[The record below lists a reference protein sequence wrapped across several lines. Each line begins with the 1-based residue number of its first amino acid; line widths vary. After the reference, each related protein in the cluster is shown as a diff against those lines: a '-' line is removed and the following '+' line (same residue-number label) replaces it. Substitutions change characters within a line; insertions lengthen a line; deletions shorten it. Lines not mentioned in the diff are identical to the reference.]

1 MKSFEDLLLKQTK
14 VDLLSAPRDQLK
26 YLKGQYQLQEHYL
39 KTDLNVFG
47 KHKKEYIKNKENI
60 LKLIKGEVYNCKLI
74 KKTFSSLKSTP
85 DFKEKVSAKKTELI
99 NSEKTKVAKIEKE
112 RESNKPIPVRDYARN
127 VVVNKK
133 RAASNSKSEGG
144 WSHDIQLGEVE
155 ELDKDK
161 GNERG

>member
-47 KHKKEYIKNKENI
+47 KPKKEYIKNKENI

-85 DFKEKVSAKKTELI
+85 DFKDKVTTKKEELIKTET
-99 NSEKTKVAKIEKE
+99 TKVANKEKE
-112 RESNKPIPVRDYARN
+112 RVTNKPIPVRDYAANEVKR
-127 VVVNKK
+127 KK
-133 RAASNSKSEGG
+133 QSNSKSAGG
-144 WSHDIQLGEVE
+144 WSHSLEPTEIE
-155 ELDKDK
+155 ELEKDK
-161 GNERG
+161 ENERG